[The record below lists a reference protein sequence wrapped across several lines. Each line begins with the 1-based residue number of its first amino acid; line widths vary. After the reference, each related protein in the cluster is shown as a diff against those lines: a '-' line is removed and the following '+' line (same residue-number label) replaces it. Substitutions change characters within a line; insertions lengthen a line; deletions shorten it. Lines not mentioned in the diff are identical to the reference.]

1 MRVNVGYLLLGGL
14 GAALGAIVLVG
25 VVASNVL
32 AAGPAAPA
40 SPPPPTFPA
49 QLSQSDLGNLRE
61 ICQLAQRNERLTL
74 EQTTSVGTYCQ
85 DLLVRLGNA
94 LSVPAAAAPSKPAE
108 EHK

>member
-1 MRVNVGYLLLGGL
+1 MRVNVGYLLLG
-14 GAALGAIVLVG
+14 AFASALGAIVLAG
-25 VVASNVL
+25 VIASNVL

-40 SPPPPTFPA
+40 SPPPPTFPV
-49 QLSQSDLGNLRE
+49 QLSQGDLGNLRE

-94 LSVPAAAAPSKPAE
+94 LSTPATSAKPAE
-108 EHK
+108 EHKP